1 MKDALTIIDLFVL
14 QEANRVKLDMEGNL
28 KNLQKKIEDY
38 EKDAQQFSSQIQ
50 VIRLLTLKT
59 GYFNKLHSSPEQINL
74 QDVSC

>member
-1 MKDALTIIDLFVL
+1 ML

-50 VIRLLTLKT
+50 VIGLLTLKT
-59 GYFNKLHSSPEQINL
+59 GYFNILHSSPELINL

>member
-1 MKDALTIIDLFVL
+1 ML

-50 VIRLLTLKT
+50 VIGLLTLKT
-59 GYFNKLHSSPEQINL
+59 GYFSVNDILLTWIQLQVYNSMINREKINRM
-74 QDVSC
+74 

>member
-1 MKDALTIIDLFVL
+1 ML

-50 VIRLLTLKT
+50 VI
-59 GYFNKLHSSPEQINL
+59 
-74 QDVSC
+74 C